1 MCRVGLVG
9 WDPETWFSATDV
21 DVLFSRTEN
30 MISEENIFL
39 HLMQV
44 NRPQLRP
51 VLMFQKSLFRL
62 LSIFSSKM
70 SSYYYFIYIY
80 IYIYIYIHTHT
91 LFIYK
96 CHHITCDPLSLY
108 TSQL

>member
-30 MISEENIFL
+30 MISEENMFL

-62 LSIFSSKM
+62 LSSFSSKM
-70 SSYYYFIYIY
+70 SS
-80 IYIYIYIHTHT
+80 
-91 LFIYK
+91 
-96 CHHITCDPLSLY
+96 
-108 TSQL
+108 

>member
-1 MCRVGLVG
+1 MCRVGLMG

-70 SSYYYFIYIY
+70 SSCYYYYYLYIY
-80 IYIYIYIHTHT
+80 IYTHIHFLYINATTSRVT
-91 LFIYK
+91 LSACIQHS
-96 CHHITCDPLSLY
+96 CEL
-108 TSQL
+108 

>member
-1 MCRVGLVG
+1 MCRVGLVEWG
-9 WDPETWFSATDV
+9 PETWFSATDV

-62 LSIFSSKM
+62 LSIFSKM
-70 SSYYYFIYIY
+70 SSYNIYIY
-80 IYIYIYIHTHT
+80 IYIYILVVGRYRR
-91 LFIYK
+91 
-96 CHHITCDPLSLY
+96 
-108 TSQL
+108 

>member
-44 NRPQLRP
+44 NRPQIRP

-70 SSYYYFIYIY
+70 SSYYN
-80 IYIYIYIHTHT
+80 IYIHTHAITSRVT
-91 LFIYK
+91 LSACI
-96 CHHITCDPLSLY
+96 HHICEL
-108 TSQL
+108 

>member
-9 WDPETWFSATDV
+9 WDPEPWVSATDV

-30 MISEENIFL
+30 MISEEIIFL

-70 SSYYYFIYIY
+70 SSYYLYIY
-80 IYIYIYIHTHT
+80 IYTFYI
-91 LFIYK
+91 
-96 CHHITCDPLSLY
+96 
-108 TSQL
+108 

>member
-51 VLMFQKSLFRL
+51 VMLMFQKSLFRL

-70 SSYYYFIYIY
+70 SSYY
-80 IYIYIYIHTHT
+80 
-91 LFIYK
+91 
-96 CHHITCDPLSLY
+96 
-108 TSQL
+108 